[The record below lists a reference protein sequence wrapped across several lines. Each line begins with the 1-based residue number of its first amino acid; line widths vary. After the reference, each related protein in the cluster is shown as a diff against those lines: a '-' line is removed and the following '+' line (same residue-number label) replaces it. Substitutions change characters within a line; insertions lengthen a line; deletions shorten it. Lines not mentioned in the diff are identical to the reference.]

1 MPGDVETKQGVGRWN
16 VVDGIQPDPLQT
28 RDGKRASD
36 NPSSPDSSPSYYDI
50 SMLKPPVWT
59 PEVGVYFFLGGLSA
73 GAFTLARLAE
83 RFGGPDYRALTRTGT
98 AIAALAALPCAPLL
112 IKDLGDPKRFHH
124 MLRVWKPGSPMN
136 LGSWALT
143 GYTAMSVLAELR
155 EWTRARRKGQ
165 PPKGAAKTLDTAVGL
180 ATDVLGI
187 PFGLTLTAYTG
198 VLLSTTA
205 VPVWSKNPYIG
216 TLFTASAVSA
226 GAGAIRLTLKARGQ
240 ATGDDGQPSPAASAL
255 HSIESAARV
264 AEAASQIAFVRK
276 AGVLA
281 KPLTQGQYKTQYWG
295 GAIAC
300 ALILPELLERVPAP
314 SKLRPALRI
323 AAGVASLVGGFAL
336 RMAFVAAGR
345 PSAND
350 PEAARQASRHKDG
363 KSSSPP
369 G

>member
-36 NPSSPDSSPSYYDI
+36 NPSSPDGAPSYYDI

-73 GAFTLARLAE
+73 GAFTLSRLAE
-83 RFGGPDYRALTRTGT
+83 RFGGPQYRALTRNGT

-124 MLRVWKPGSPMN
+124 MLRIWKPGSPMN

-155 EWTRARRKGQ
+155 EWTRTRRKGQ
-165 PPKGAAKTLDTAVGL
+165 PLQGMTKTLDSTVGL

-187 PFGLTLTAYTG
+187 PFGLTLAAYTG

-205 VPVWSKNPYIG
+205 VPLWSKNPYIG
-216 TLFTASAVSA
+216 TLFSASAVSA
-226 GAGAIRLTLKARGQ
+226 GAGAIRLTLEARGQ
-240 ATGDDGQPSPAASAL
+240 ALAPDSTPTPAAHAL
-255 HSIESAARV
+255 HTMETAARI
-264 AEAASQIAFVRK
+264 AEAASQIAFIRK
-276 AGVLA
+276 AGALA

-295 GAIAC
+295 GAILS

-314 SKLRPALRI
+314 PKLRPALRI
-323 AAGVASLVGGFAL
+323 MAGTASLVGGFAL

-350 PEAARQASRHKDG
+350 PEAARQGSRPKNG

>member
-1 MPGDVETKQGVGRWN
+1 MPGDVETKQGVGRWSAAN
-16 VVDGIQPDPLQT
+16 GIQPDPLQT

-36 NPSSPDSSPSYYDI
+36 NPSSPDAAPSYYDI

-83 RFGGPDYRALTRTGT
+83 RFGGGEYRALTRNGT

-136 LGSWALT
+136 LGTWALT
-143 GYTAMSVLAELR
+143 GYTAMSVLAAFR
-155 EWTRARRKGQ
+155 EWARARRNGK
-165 PPKGAAKTLDTAVGL
+165 PPTGAAKTLDTSVGL
-180 ATDVLGI
+180 ATDLLGI
-187 PFGLTLTAYTG
+187 PFGLTLAAYTG

-216 TLFTASAVSA
+216 TLFSASAVSA
-226 GAGAIRLTLKARGQ
+226 GAGAIRLTLEARGQ
-240 ATGDDGQPSPAASAL
+240 ATGEDGAPTPAANAL
-255 HSIESAARV
+255 HSMETAARV

-276 AGVLA
+276 AGPLA
-281 KPLTQGQYKTQYWG
+281 KPLTSGQYKTWYWG
-295 GAIAC
+295 GAIVC
-300 ALILPELLERVPAP
+300 ALLLPELLERVPAP
-314 SKLRPALRI
+314 RKLRPALRF

-350 PEAARQASRHKDG
+350 PEAARQASRPKNG